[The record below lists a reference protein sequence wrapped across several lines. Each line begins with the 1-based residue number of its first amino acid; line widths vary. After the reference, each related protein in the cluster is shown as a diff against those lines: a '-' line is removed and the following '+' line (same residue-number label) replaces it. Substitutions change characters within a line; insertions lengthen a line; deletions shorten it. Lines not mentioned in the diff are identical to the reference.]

1 MQRYFLFIIIII
13 IIIMIIIIIIIIII
27 IVVRA
32 CWLHGL
38 LRFVLTIR
46 LDHLLH
52 RVGIQQVIRH
62 PHNCT

>member
-1 MQRYFLFIIIII
+1 MKINIIIILIIIII
-13 IIIMIIIIIIIIII
+13 IT
-27 IVVRA
+27 VVRA